1 MSKPVYLIDEVR
13 DVCERIQKGR
23 KTRRFLAWVFSAF
36 FAVLALGY
44 AFVFIKHLCK

>member
-1 MSKPVYLIDEVR
+1 MSKPVYLIDQAR
-13 DVCERIQKGR
+13 NACERIQKGR
-23 KTRRFLAWVFSAF
+23 KARRFLAWVFSAC